1 MKKIPTNSFEIMRI
15 VYIIFIVIGL
25 APIAILLGASIA
37 ALFIDGFVTFIYAL
51 IATIM
56 CSLLLFLFIIFPSF
70 IMKGLCETG
79 ISFSEH
85 ISRQTKILEEINKK
99 LDKSDNEK
107 TQKTQENSRQTKILE
122 ETNEKLDNEETQE
135 NSRQTKIL
143 KETNEKL
150 DNEETQE

>member
-25 APIAILLGASIA
+25 APIPILLGASIA
-37 ALFIDGFVTFIYAL
+37 ALFIDGFATFIYAL

-56 CSLLLFLFIIFPSF
+56 CSMLLFLFIVFPSF
-70 IMKGLCETG
+70 IMKGFCETG

-85 ISRQTKILEEINKK
+85 VSRQTKILEEINKK

-107 TQKTQENSRQTKILE
+107 TQENSRQTKILE
-122 ETNEKLDNEETQE
+122 ETNEKLDNDETQE
-135 NSRQTKIL
+135 
-143 KETNEKL
+143 
-150 DNEETQE
+150 

>member
-1 MKKIPTNSFEIMRI
+1 MKKIPINSFEIIRI
-15 VYIIFIVIGL
+15 VSIIFIVLGL

-37 ALFIDGFVTFIYAL
+37 ALFIDGFATFISAL

-56 CSLLLFLFIIFPSF
+56 CSMLLFLFIIFPSF
-70 IMKGLCETG
+70 IMKGFCETG
-79 ISFSEH
+79 ISFSDH

-122 ETNEKLDNEETQE
+122 ETDNKSDNDETQE
-135 NSRQTKIL
+135 
-143 KETNEKL
+143 
-150 DNEETQE
+150 

>member
-15 VYIIFIVIGL
+15 VYIIFIAVGL

-37 ALFIDGFVTFIYAL
+37 ALFIDGFATFIYAL

-79 ISFSEH
+79 ISFSDH
-85 ISRQTKILEEINKK
+85 ISRQTKILEEIKK
-99 LDKSDNEK
+99 
-107 TQKTQENSRQTKILE
+107 
-122 ETNEKLDNEETQE
+122 KLDNEETQE
-135 NSRQTKIL
+135 NSKQTKTL
-143 KETNEKL
+143 EETDKKL
-150 DNEETQE
+150 DN

>member
-15 VYIIFIVIGL
+15 VYIIFIVLGL

-37 ALFIDGFVTFIYAL
+37 ALFIDGFATFISAL

-79 ISFSEH
+79 ISFSDH
-85 ISRQTKILEEINKK
+85 ISRQTKILEEIKK
-99 LDKSDNEK
+99 
-107 TQKTQENSRQTKILE
+107 
-122 ETNEKLDNEETQE
+122 KLDNEETQE

-143 KETNEKL
+143 KKTNEKL
-150 DNEETQE
+150 DNEEIQE

>member
-79 ISFSEH
+79 ISFSDH
-85 ISRQTKILEEINKK
+85 ISRQTKILEEIKK
-99 LDKSDNEK
+99 
-107 TQKTQENSRQTKILE
+107 
-122 ETNEKLDNEETQE
+122 KLDNEETQE

>member
-25 APIAILLGASIA
+25 APIAIMLGASIA
-37 ALFIDGFVTFIYAL
+37 ALFIYGFTTFISTFVT
-51 IATIM
+51 TIV
-56 CSLLLFLFIIFPSF
+56 CSILLFLFIVFPSYV
-70 IMKGLCETG
+70 IKGLCETG
-79 ISFSEH
+79 ISFSDH

-122 ETNEKLDNEETQE
+122 ETNEKLDNDETQE
-135 NSRQTKIL
+135 
-143 KETNEKL
+143 
-150 DNEETQE
+150 

>member
-1 MKKIPTNSFEIMRI
+1 MKNIPTNSFDVLRI

-79 ISFSEH
+79 ISFSDH

-135 NSRQTKIL
+135 
-143 KETNEKL
+143 
-150 DNEETQE
+150 

>member
-1 MKKIPTNSFEIMRI
+1 MKKIPTNSFEIIRI
-15 VYIIFIVIGL
+15 VSIIFIVLGL

-37 ALFIDGFVTFIYAL
+37 ALFIDGFATFIYAL

-79 ISFSEH
+79 ISFSDH

-107 TQKTQENSRQTKILE
+107 TQKTQENSRQTKTLE
-122 ETNEKLDNEETQE
+122 ETNEKLDNDETQE
-135 NSRQTKIL
+135 
-143 KETNEKL
+143 
-150 DNEETQE
+150 

>member
-25 APIAILLGASIA
+25 APIAIMLGASIA
-37 ALFIDGFVTFIYAL
+37 ALFIYGFATFISTFVT
-51 IATIM
+51 TIV
-56 CSLLLFLFIIFPSF
+56 CSILLFLFIVFPSF

-85 ISRQTKILEEINKK
+85 VSRQTKILEEINKK

-107 TQKTQENSRQTKILE
+107 TQKTQENSRQTKTLE
-122 ETNEKLDNEETQE
+122 ETDKKLDNEETQE
-135 NSRQTKIL
+135 
-143 KETNEKL
+143 
-150 DNEETQE
+150 